1 MTLEKALSYAIDKEG
16 LAIITE
22 ARLANY
28 LNDLQA
34 FDSSAVKRIVSTMI
48 DEGYFAKLQSGLTS
62 DSYELQFNDVRSYLV
77 QNEGF
82 QADLVNY
89 VLDCLLFAVHKTGNV
104 PTIPQSAVETKKP
117 AVKRS
122 SVSKKADLQV
132 VHANDNYLVTLNGQ
146 SYELDESQFKAIMR
160 KKDMPANRLEVWLQ
174 TYAEENNHGRLL
186 IWLRNIT
193 VCPESIR
200 GRPINSSMV
209 SLR

>member
-48 DEGYFAKLQSGLTS
+48 EEGYFAKLQSGLTS

-117 AVKRS
+117 AAKRS

-160 KKDMPANRLEVWLQ
+160 KKDMPADRLEVWLQ
-174 TYAEENNHGRLL
+174 SYAEEN
-186 IWLRNIT
+186 
-193 VCPESIR
+193 S
-200 GRPINSSMV
+200 
-209 SLR
+209 

>member
-1 MTLEKALSYAIDKEG
+1 MSAEHHQLDLDSFKSNYRTKEKALSYAIDKEG

-117 AVKRS
+117 AAKRS

-174 TYAEENNHGRLL
+174 SYAEENN
-186 IWLRNIT
+186 
-193 VCPESIR
+193 
-200 GRPINSSMV
+200 
-209 SLR
+209 